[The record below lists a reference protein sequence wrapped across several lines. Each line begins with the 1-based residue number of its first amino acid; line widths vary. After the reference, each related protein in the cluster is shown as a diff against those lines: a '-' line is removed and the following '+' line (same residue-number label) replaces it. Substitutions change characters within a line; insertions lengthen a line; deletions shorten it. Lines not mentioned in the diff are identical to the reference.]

1 MMKQTDY
8 NSQIVS
14 IDELK
19 KYSRYFAE
27 KFLKKAICCQSLI
40 SDIVD
45 FSFYST
51 EAAYRAE
58 PKLRKADPIFLE
70 KQEIGCK
77 IHLCE
82 ECLQGIPSLALQG
95 WLEQELAFCR
105 QNSREEL
112 YCNFRE
118 YILPIF
124 PVLGLAENFIRE
136 LVHYLDK
143 ALRCYLTTEKILDFG
158 FGLHQVHFYFFKV
171 NFSEELK
178 ERYQEFIPYYWT
190 RSHILSKRLPEL
202 MPISLLAR
210 RNIMFSDDLEKT
222 WWKYHDYL
230 LPEDKTLL
238 KEIVAIPELH
248 VNESFCFKLV
258 ETFKKVKR
266 YLLEPKVENISSA
279 MIH

>member
-1 MMKQTDY
+1 MKQTDY
-8 NSQIVS
+8 NSKIVS

-143 ALRCYLTTEKILDFG
+143 ALRCYLTTEKILDLG
-158 FGLHQVHFYFFKV
+158 FGLHQVYFHFFKLES
-171 NFSEELK
+171 SELEK
-178 ERYQEFIPYYWT
+178 ERYKESIPHNWT
-190 RSHILSKRLPEL
+190 RSHILSQKLGEF
-202 MPISLLAR
+202 MPISLLAVR
-210 RNIMFSDDLEKT
+210 DIGFSRDLESS
-222 WWKYHDYL
+222 WWKCHEYL
-230 LPEDKTLL
+230 LPEDKAVL
-238 KEIVAIPELH
+238 KAIAEVPAQHHADSYCE
-248 VNESFCFKLV
+248 KLV
-258 ETFKKVKR
+258 EMFKKVKL
-266 YLLEPKVENISSA
+266 YLLVPKAKIRSSE
-279 MIH
+279 MLH